1 MFEILAI
8 VIGLELQ
15 HQQGSYETKEEC
27 IEDIPFQA
35 ELLAGKYKTEI
46 RQSKFYEK
54 HETYLYRFIYEG
66 QVFTVKAKCQ
76 EKAEEETTDE

>member
-15 HQQGSYETKEEC
+15 HNQGEYETKEEC
-27 IEDIPFQA
+27 IADIPFQA

-54 HETYLYRFIYEG
+54 
-66 QVFTVKAKCQ
+66 A
-76 EKAEEETTDE
+76 